1 MSAAAGP
8 AGVPHGTAAGAAP
21 AAGARPRAVHRG
33 PPAEDKV
40 STVNLTEII
49 ERHPCAALVERLEEC
64 MGEHDRVWSRCQE
77 EVRALRRCN
86 AAHPPAG
93 SGAAPAA
100 ADK

>member
-8 AGVPHGTAAGAAP
+8 PAAAHGTVP
-21 AAGARPRAVHRG
+21 AAHQRAVHRG

-40 STVNLTEII
+40 STVNLAEIV

-64 MGEHDRVWSRCQE
+64 MGENDRVWSRCQE

-86 AAHPPAG
+86 TE
-93 SGAAPAA
+93 
-100 ADK
+100 K